1 MGRANRSN
9 ARRSHDE
16 AGRPGG
22 RLRSAGGADTVVLAA
37 YLMASPEFAVVE
49 GNSAPAGAV
58 RAPRRSARR
67 GDRHGAGVGRH
78 VVEVQ
83 TGLPPEAVVGAAP
96 RPGYDPAITTVMQRY
111 QAKAAELGIGVRTVQ
126 LRRPLPDARLVA
138 AVREV
143 IEAETAPRRAPG
155 RG

>member
-1 MGRANRSN
+1 M
-9 ARRSHDE
+9 
-16 AGRPGG
+16 
-22 RLRSAGGADTVVLAA
+22 
-37 YLMASPEFAVVE
+37 
-49 GNSAPAGAV
+49 
-58 RAPRRSARR
+58 
-67 GDRHGAGVGRH
+67 
-78 VVEVQ
+78 VEVQ